1 MPPDLTGS
9 SWRTEDFDIPAYLQR
24 IGIEPGPASLE
35 LLEAVHQAHV
45 RTLPFTN
52 VDILLGTYPGAAPAA
67 VQRQLIERRR
77 GGYCFAHGQLMAAAL
92 EHLGFEVTRHLGR
105 VGSPDRARTHTS
117 LEVRLDDGAWFAD
130 PGFGF
135 SIRGPMPLRDG
146 AVRDEGGRLF
156 ELSLVG
162 EGPSTGWALHRD
174 GEFQHVSDRL
184 PVRPV
189 DMHTGD
195 QITSGGLA
203 PGPFTVML
211 MANRWTD
218 EGHVSITDTTRVVR
232 ADGKPTQHQEIT
244 AREAVDAAIE
254 LGIELDSSEREAL
267 HDVLVGLRRR
277 REAAELSS

>member
-1 MPPDLTGS
+1 MDAELTGS
-9 SWRTEDFDIPAYLQR
+9 SWHTEDFDIPAYLQR
-24 IGIEPGPASLE
+24 LGIEPEPASPE
-35 LLEAVHQAHV
+35 LLEALHQAHA

-52 VDILLGTYPGAAPAA
+52 VDILLGTYPGIAPAA

-105 VGSPDRARTHTS
+105 VGSPAWARTHTS
-117 LEVRLDDGAWFAD
+117 LEVRLDGRTWFAD

-135 SIRGPMPLRDG
+135 SVRGPMDLRDG
-146 AVRDEGGRLF
+146 ATRDEGGRVF
-156 ELSLVG
+156 ELRLMG
-162 EGPSTGWALHRD
+162 EGPTTGWALHRD
-174 GEFQHVSDRL
+174 GEFQHLSDRL
-184 PVRPV
+184 PVRPI

-232 ADGKPTQHQEIT
+232 ADGKPTHFEEIT
-244 AREAVDAAIE
+244 AREAVEAAVE
-254 LGIELDSSEREAL
+254 LGIALGPEEREAL
-267 HDVLVGLRRR
+267 RDVLVGLRRR
-277 REAAELSS
+277 REEAERSS

>member
-1 MPPDLTGS
+1 MPADLTGS

-162 EGPSTGWALHRD
+162 GGGGVHGLGAAPRRRVPARLRQTARAPGRHAHRGPDHLRRPRPWPVHRD
-174 GEFQHVSDRL
+174 
-184 PVRPV
+184 
-189 DMHTGD
+189 
-195 QITSGGLA
+195 
-203 PGPFTVML
+203 
-211 MANRWTD
+211 
-218 EGHVSITDTTRVVR
+218 
-232 ADGKPTQHQEIT
+232 ADGQP
-244 AREAVDAAIE
+244 
-254 LGIELDSSEREAL
+254 LD
-267 HDVLVGLRRR
+267 G
-277 REAAELSS
+277 

>member
-1 MPPDLTGS
+1 MPADLTGS

-162 EGPSTGWALHRD
+162 GGGGRPRAGRCTATASSSTSPTDCPCARSTCTPGTRSPPAA
-174 GEFQHVSDRL
+174 S
-184 PVRPV
+184 P
-189 DMHTGD
+189 
-195 QITSGGLA
+195 LA
-203 PGPFTVML
+203 RSP
-211 MANRWTD
+211 
-218 EGHVSITDTTRVVR
+218 
-232 ADGKPTQHQEIT
+232 
-244 AREAVDAAIE
+244 
-254 LGIELDSSEREAL
+254 
-267 HDVLVGLRRR
+267 
-277 REAAELSS
+277 

>member
-1 MPPDLTGS
+1 
-9 SWRTEDFDIPAYLQR
+9 
-24 IGIEPGPASLE
+24 
-35 LLEAVHQAHV
+35 
-45 RTLPFTN
+45 
-52 VDILLGTYPGAAPAA
+52 
-67 VQRQLIERRR
+67 
-77 GGYCFAHGQLMAAAL
+77 
-92 EHLGFEVTRHLGR
+92 
-105 VGSPDRARTHTS
+105 
-117 LEVRLDDGAWFAD
+117 
-130 PGFGF
+130 
-135 SIRGPMPLRDG
+135 
-146 AVRDEGGRLF
+146 
-156 ELSLVG
+156 
-162 EGPSTGWALHRD
+162 
-174 GEFQHVSDRL
+174 
-184 PVRPV
+184 
-189 DMHTGD
+189 MHAGD

>member
-1 MPPDLTGS
+1 
-9 SWRTEDFDIPAYLQR
+9 
-24 IGIEPGPASLE
+24 
-35 LLEAVHQAHV
+35 
-45 RTLPFTN
+45 
-52 VDILLGTYPGAAPAA
+52 
-67 VQRQLIERRR
+67 
-77 GGYCFAHGQLMAAAL
+77 
-92 EHLGFEVTRHLGR
+92 
-105 VGSPDRARTHTS
+105 
-117 LEVRLDDGAWFAD
+117 
-130 PGFGF
+130 
-135 SIRGPMPLRDG
+135 MPLRDG

-156 ELSLVG
+156 ELGLVG

-189 DMHTGD
+189 DMHPGD